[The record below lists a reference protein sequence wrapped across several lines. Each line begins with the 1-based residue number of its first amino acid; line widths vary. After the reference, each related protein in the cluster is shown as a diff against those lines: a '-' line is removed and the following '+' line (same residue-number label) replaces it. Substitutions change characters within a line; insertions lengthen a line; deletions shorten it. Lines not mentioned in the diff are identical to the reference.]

1 MSGAQEDAAIK
12 GGSAAVD
19 VDVIDDGGFATEQE
33 VRMTFRE
40 GMKRYPYAILWSM
53 LLSCAIIMEGFD
65 LVLIGNFFGYP
76 EFKKKYGYQK
86 ADGTYNISAK
96 WQTSL
101 SNATYVGEIIG
112 LFINGIVSE
121 KYGYRKTMIASLSIL
136 TALIFIPFFA
146 PNIEVLL
153 VGAITL
159 GIPWGV
165 FQTLTT
171 AYASEVCPTA
181 LRAYLTTFVN
191 LCWVI
196 GQLIASSVLRGFL
209 SRHDEWAYR
218 IPYALQW
225 VWPVPIIIGCIFAPE
240 SPWWL
245 VRQNRIK
252 DAENAVR
259 RLTAE
264 DSGVDI
270 QKAVSAMIRT
280 NELEKEITS
289 GTSYWDCFK
298 GTDLRRTEIACMVWA
313 IQQLCGTSLAAYST
327 YFLQEAGVAV
337 GASFDFTM
345 GAYALGICGT
355 LSSWL
360 LMGKV
365 GRRTLYLWGLVG
377 LFLALTVIGVL
388 GIPKAN
394 MGIAIGSALLVF
406 TLIYDITIGPVCY
419 ALVSEMSTTR
429 LRSKSIVLARNF
441 YNIVG
446 IIVNVITPLL
456 VNTDSLNWKGKA
468 GFFWAGSCLLCFI
481 YCYFRLPE
489 PANRSYLEMDILF
502 ENKISARKFA
512 KTPVDSV
519 AGAIGTSSSSG
530 SIKDQSVEHVEKI

>member
-1 MSGAQEDAAIK
+1 MSSAKEDANK
-12 GGSAAVD
+12 VGEQNVD
-19 VDVIDDGGFATEQE
+19 VNIIDDGGFATEQE
-33 VRMTFRE
+33 VRMTLRE
-40 GMKRYPYAILWSM
+40 GIKRYPYAIGWSM

-76 EFKKKYGYQK
+76 EFNKKYGYQQ

-101 SNATYVGEIIG
+101 SNATFVGEIIG

-121 KYGYRKTMIASLSIL
+121 KLGYRKTMIGALSLL

-209 SRHDEWAYR
+209 SRTDQWSYR
-218 IPYALQW
+218 IPYAMQW
-225 VWPVPIIIGCIFAPE
+225 IWPVPIIIGCIFAPE

-245 VRQNRIK
+245 IRQNRVK

-259 RLTAE
+259 RLTAK
-264 DSGVDI
+264 DSGVDV

-289 GTSYWDCFK
+289 GTTYWDCFK
-298 GTDLRRTEIACMVWA
+298 GTDLRRTEIACVVWA
-313 IQQLCGTSLAAYST
+313 IQQLCGTSLQGYST
-327 YFLQEAGVAV
+327 YFLQQAGVAV
-337 GASFDFTM
+337 DKSFDFTM
-345 GAYALGICGT
+345 GQYALGICGT
-355 LSSWL
+355 LSSWV
-360 LMGKV
+360 LMTRF

-377 LFLALTVIGVL
+377 LFVALMVIGGL
-388 GIPKAN
+388 GIPSSN
-394 MGIAIGSALLVF
+394 MGIAIGSSLLVF
-406 TLIYDITIGPVCY
+406 TFIYDITVGPVCY
-419 ALVSEMSTTR
+419 ALVAEMSTTR
-429 LRSKSIVLARNF
+429 LRAKSIVLARNF
-441 YNIVG
+441 YNIIG
-446 IIVNVITPLL
+446 IIVNIVNPRL
-456 VNTDSLNWKGKA
+456 VNTDSLNLKGKA
-468 GFFWAGSCLLCFI
+468 GFFWAGSCLLCFV

-489 PANRSYLEMDILF
+489 PMNRTYLEMDILF

-512 KTPVDSV
+512 STAVDST
-519 AGAIGTSSSSG
+519 AGAIAEPITPKG
-530 SIKDQSVEHVEKI
+530 DEHAHVEKL

>member
-1 MSGAQEDAAIK
+1 MSGAQEDAATK
-12 GGSAAVD
+12 GDQKID
-19 VDVIDDGGFATEQE
+19 VEVVDDGGFATEQE
-33 VRMTFRE
+33 VRMTLKE
-40 GMKRYPYAILWSM
+40 GIKRYPYAIGWSM

-76 EFKKKYGYQK
+76 EFNKKYGYQQ

-101 SNATYVGEIIG
+101 SNATFVGEIIG

-121 KYGYRKTMIASLSIL
+121 KYGYRKTMIASLSVL

-209 SRHDEWAYR
+209 SRTDEWSYR
-218 IPYALQW
+218 IPYAMQW
-225 VWPVPIIIGCIFAPE
+225 IWPVPIIIGCIFAPE

-245 VRQNRIK
+245 VRHNRVK

-259 RLTAE
+259 RLTSK
-264 DSGVDI
+264 DSGVDV

-289 GTSYWDCFK
+289 GTTYWDCFK
-298 GTDLRRTEIACMVWA
+298 GTDLRRTEIACVVWA
-313 IQQLCGTSLAAYST
+313 IQQLCGTSLQGYST
-327 YFLQEAGVAV
+327 YFLQQAGVAV
-337 GASFDFTM
+337 DKSFDFTM
-345 GAYALGICGT
+345 GQYALGICGT
-355 LSSWL
+355 LSSWV
-360 LMGKV
+360 LMTRF

-377 LFLALTVIGVL
+377 LFVSLMVIGSL
-388 GIPKAN
+388 GIPKQN
-394 MGIAIGSALLVF
+394 LGIAIGSSLLVF
-406 TLIYDITIGPVCY
+406 TFIYDITVGPVCY
-419 ALVSEMSTTR
+419 ALVAEMSTTR
-429 LRSKSIVLARNF
+429 LRAKSIVLARNF
-441 YNIVG
+441 YNIIG
-446 IIVNVITPLL
+446 IIVNIINPRL
-456 VNTDSLNWKGKA
+456 VNADSLNWKGKA

-489 PANRSYLEMDILF
+489 PMNRTYLEMDILF

-512 KTPVDSV
+512 ETQVDSV
-519 AGAIGTSSSSG
+519 AGAIDNSG
-530 SIKDQSVEHVEKI
+530 DSVKEQPVEHVEKI